1 MVMAIK
7 SPRSMPAWTLPSFI
21 KNNGKAI
28 VFLLALSPF
37 IRLIWYGFHGNLG
50 ANPIEFITRFTG
62 TWGIV
67 MLCCTLAVT
76 PLRVIT
82 GWNILQQYRRMLGL
96 FCFFYA
102 TLHFLTWAVID
113 NQLDMGAIYQDF
125 YKRTFITLGLAAFIC
140 LIPLAITSTKSMQKR
155 LGRNWSKLHEL
166 IYIIA
171 ILVPL
176 HYYVHKIAKNNFGD
190 VLIYVF
196 ILGALLA
203 WRLRRWIMRKMAR

>member
-67 MLCCTLAVT
+67 MLCCTLAIT

-96 FCFFYA
+96 FCFFSA

-140 LIPLAITSTKSMQKR
+140 LFPLAITSTKSMQKR